1 MTLIDNGNIRIG
13 LGRDREMKE
22 SAWTELLLKH
32 GYAEAGESDRKRP
45 RFSASKYVSRAPY
58 PCGHGNDPRS

>member
-1 MTLIDNGNIRIG
+1 MTPTTYDADRQRQHSLG

-32 GYAEAGESDRKRP
+32 GYAEWGESDRKR
-45 RFSASKYVSRAPY
+45 R
-58 PCGHGNDPRS
+58 